1 MWEQVDISLAKM
13 RNRDASNTSGV
24 LVNLALFPES
34 REWAEKKEP
43 GAHCLLILISLRISG
58 NLKISVKSAPLHQ
71 LP

>member
-24 LVNLALFPES
+24 LVNLALFLES

-43 GAHCLLILISLRISG
+43 GAHCLLILISLRILG
-58 NLKISVKSAPLHQ
+58 NLKISVKSAPLH
-71 LP
+71 